1 MLKHLMILGGAILFC
16 ACTSE
21 APLTST
27 APTAQPPAV
36 EAKAPS
42 PSTEIKPQSGPT
54 PVVVPVTVL
63 NRDGENAL
71 NLMQRDFHLFEDDQE
86 QKITGFGAVDA
97 PFNVALLLDTSSSVG
112 FKVEDIQYA
121 ATAFVEQ
128 LRPQDRVMV
137 VSFNKEVYLNA
148 EFTSDRSQ
156 LRRAIDGIRG
166 GSGTRLYDAVETAL
180 AKHLKP
186 IDGRKAVVLFTAG
199 ADTASQ
205 TATARTSTQ
214 LAEESGAI
222 IYTIRYVVDDDAAPT
237 DAKADGPGAQYL
249 RELTERT
256 GARSYRTA
264 TTDHLKKAFSMIP
277 VELRQQ
283 YTLSY
288 YPTNT
293 KRDGLYRRLSI
304 KVERPEMTV
313 YARPGYRAAK

>member
-1 MLKHLMILGGAILFC
+1 MLKYLVVLWVAVLFC

-27 APTAQPPAV
+27 APTAQPSSAEV
-36 EAKAPS
+36 KAQP
-42 PSTEIKPQSGPT
+42 GPT

-63 NRDGENAL
+63 NREGESAL
-71 NLMQRDFHLFEDDQE
+71 NLTQRDFHLFEDDQE
-86 QKITGFGAVDA
+86 QKISGFGAADA

-112 FKVEDIQYA
+112 FKVEEIQYA

-137 VSFNKEVYLNA
+137 ISFNKEVSLNA
-148 EFTSDRSQ
+148 EFTTDRNQ
-156 LRRAIDGIRG
+156 LRRAIDSIRG
-166 GSGTRLYDAVETAL
+166 GGGTRLYDAVETAL
-180 AKHLKP
+180 ARHLKP

-199 ADTASQ
+199 EDMASQ
-205 TATARTSTQ
+205 TATARTTTQ
-214 LAEESGAI
+214 LAEESGAL
-222 IYTIRYVVDDDAAPT
+222 IYTIRYSAVEDTATPT
-237 DAKADGPGAQYL
+237 DAKADSPGAHYL

-256 GARSYRTA
+256 GARSYRAA
-264 TTDHLKKAFSMIP
+264 TPEHLKKAFSMIP
-277 VELRQQ
+277 VELQQQ

-293 KRDGLYRRLSI
+293 KRDGLYRRLLI

-313 YARPGYRAAK
+313 YTRPGYRAAK